1 MIVDTSALV
10 AIATREEGWEQL
22 VVTLEESLHT
32 RMSTVTVLELRIVLT
47 AGFGQEHLADEFLR
61 RYRIEPINFTV
72 EHSAEAARAHQ
83 RFGRGNHPARLNF
96 GDCAAYAAAKLAQE
110 PLLYVG
116 KDFAQT
122 DLESAIREA
131 NPGQ

>member
-10 AIATREEGWEQL
+10 AIATKEEGWEQL
-22 VVTLEESLHT
+22 VITLEESLRT

-96 GDCAAYAAAKLAQE
+96 GDCATYAAAKLAQE

-122 DLESAIREA
+122 DLEAAIREA